1 MKNRIIALV
10 LFIVFCLM
18 SLTILFLV
26 IERIE
31 RNLEIEEINKK
42 IISSDSLSKIKIEKL
57 NSIIDRKNSIIDT
70 LDSNK
75 ESIKGFTMGER
86 SISTEELLKIVNE
99 ALAENS
105 KLKTKVKNDKLILNH
120 IEDSYGIKVLID
132 SLGVINLKLNPDFSI
147 KDFEKK
153 ANDKYNKINDELEE
167 LKFVLNNLQKRY
179 GFKYEVKTEGNK
191 INSTIYTTKLD
202 SAMWLYPHYKHKIK
216 TDKKGNLIIK

>member
-18 SLTILFLV
+18 TLSILFLV
-26 IERIE
+26 IERNE
-31 RNLEIEEINKK
+31 RNLEIEELNKK

-70 LDSNK
+70 LNSNN
-75 ESIKGFTMGER
+75 EPVNGFIMGER

-120 IEDSYGIKVLID
+120 IENSYGVKAVID
-132 SLGVINLKLNPDFSI
+132 SLGVINLKLNPDSSI

-153 ANDKYNKINDELEE
+153 SNDRYNKINDELEE
-167 LKFVLNNLQKRY
+167 LKFILNNLQKRY

-191 INSTIYTTKLD
+191 IKSTIYTTKLD
-202 SAMWLYPHYKHKIK
+202 SALWLYPNYKHKIK
-216 TDKKGNLIIK
+216 QDKEGNTYVK

>member
-18 SLTILFLV
+18 SLSILFLV

-31 RNLEIEEINKK
+31 RNSEIEEINKK
-42 IISSDSLSKIKIEKL
+42 IISSDSLSKIKIKKL

-70 LDSNK
+70 LNSNN
-75 ESIKGFTMGER
+75 ESVNGFKMGER

-105 KLKTKVKNDKLILNH
+105 KLKIKVKNDKLILNH
-120 IEDSYGIKVLID
+120 IEDSYGLKAVID
-132 SLGVINLKLNPDFSI
+132 SLGVINLKWNPDSSI

-153 ANDKYNKINDELEE
+153 SNDKYNKINGELEE
-167 LKFVLNNLQKRY
+167 LKFVLDNLQKRY
-179 GFKYEVKTEGNK
+179 GFKYQVKTEGNK

-216 TDKKGNLIIK
+216 TDKQGNLIIK